1 MTEETIT
8 IDKLAEVLVRC
19 EARDLQV
26 LLPRRADGPW
36 GPATPLWN
44 VSAVRDGVLYMER
57 AETLAA
63 ACVALC
69 AKLEEAAS

>member
-8 IDKLAEVLVRC
+8 IEKLAEVLVRC

-26 LLPRRADGPW
+26 LLPRRSDGPW

-44 VSAVRDGVLYMER
+44 VSAARHSVLHAGR

-69 AKLEEAAS
+69 ARLEEAAR

>member
-8 IDKLAEVLVRC
+8 IEEMAEVLVRC

-26 LLPRRADGPW
+26 LLPRRS
-36 GPATPLWN
+36 TPLWN
-44 VSAVRDGVLYMER
+44 VSAVRDGILYMER

>member
-8 IDKLAEVLVRC
+8 IEKLAEVLVRC

-26 LLPRRADGPW
+26 IPPRRTAGAFGPV
-36 GPATPLWN
+36 TPLWDA
-44 VSAVRDGVLYMER
+44 SAVRHGVMHGGQG
-57 AETLAA
+57 ETLAA

-69 AKLEEAAS
+69 AKLEEAAR